1 MKSKICKAKRK
12 DNKEWVEGFY
22 FCMVHDDKRHEH
34 HFIIPIG
41 ADLSK
46 GTPIEQIQVEIDIET
61 LCDDTGLTDKNG
73 RKIWENDIVRTQ
85 EYSDK
90 PYAKNRKTKRHIGVV
105 EYDIGKGS
113 GFYNEETETHD
124 KYREYSA
131 EWSVKIKDYGIYC
144 CGNWGDFFDCE
155 VIGNVFDNPE
165 LLEKE
170 R

>member
-1 MKSKICKAKRK
+1 MRSKICKAKRK

-46 GTPIEQIQVEIDIET
+46 GTPIEKIQVEIDIET

-73 RKIWENDIVRTQ
+73 RKIWENDIVRHYNVPW
-85 EYSDK
+85 E
-90 PYAKNRKTKRHIGVV
+90 PARFTKGVV
-105 EYDIGKGS
+105 FWNGENLRYERSSEYTPNRPTTVNS
-113 GFYNEETETHD
+113 
-124 KYREYSA
+124 SC
-131 EWSVKIKDYGIYC
+131 IY
-144 CGNWGDFFDCE
+144 E
-155 VIGNVFDNPE
+155 VIGNLFDNPE
-165 LLEKE
+165 PLEKA